1 MPDLSVVCITKSP
14 KEYLQIKNKTD
25 ADEGGSTWKQVVQ
38 KDTSVCISLNDFFK
52 ASSPLERTILLA
64 PKQVSIAGVEADTRM
79 EETKV
84 MIDTWILTWDHEM
97 EFPLSAPK
105 LALLWVEMH
114 KSDNHQ
120 KDDFTGQTCMPVWE
134 LR

>member
-1 MPDLSVVCITKSP
+1 MPDLSVVCITKPP

-25 ADEGGSTWKQVVQ
+25 ADEGVWGRRSPT
-38 KDTSVCISLNDFFK
+38 TSRRLNDFFK